1 VTLASVNTRWIDEN
15 GEVADLLARVGRLGD
30 DVRTFALHTMGWIR
44 VQEIVRF
51 REIEFDPRIASPA
64 AIRGLVA
71 MITQLH
77 SEDSRWVVQAS
88 VYTGRS
94 WVHHCE
100 HDVGRL
106 VEWIEG
112 MSALGSTRPV
122 VPSALDV
129 IDMGEP
135 NATRDRDP
143 ILTAVMDAWRSNEG
157 RISWSPTDPFVRMPW
172 GERPGTNVKVLL
184 REEASRAIVFGS
196 YFPAR
201 TSLWSEGTVRRFHHA
216 RVLEQVPDRALAA
229 KVVQSADLTLDRNR
243 PRSERLK
250 GLVRRSDGDVVH
262 MDWMRVSF
270 PALFDGATVPNAVIV
285 FCQTLTVDERRRA
298 TS

>member
-1 VTLASVNTRWIDEN
+1 MTLASVNTRWIDEN
-15 GEVADLLARVGRLGD
+15 GNEADLLARVGRLGD

-64 AIRGLVA
+64 AVRGLVA

-88 VYTGRS
+88 VYTGQTWLHQS
-94 WVHHCE
+94 E
-100 HDVGRL
+100 HDIARL

-112 MSALGSTRPV
+112 MAALGDPRPTI
-122 VPSALDV
+122 PSALEV

-135 NATRDRDP
+135 NPVRDGDAT
-143 ILTAVMDAWRSNEG
+143 LLAVMDAWRANEG

-172 GERPGTNVKVLL
+172 GERPGRNVKVLL
-184 REEASRAIVFGS
+184 REESSRAIVFNS

-201 TSLWSEGTVRRFHHA
+201 TSLWNEGTVRRFQHA
-216 RVLEQVPDRALAA
+216 RVIEQVPDRALAA
-229 KVVQSADLTLDRNR
+229 KVVNSAELTLDRNR

-250 GLVRRSDGDVVH
+250 GLVRRSDGGVVH
-262 MDWMRVSF
+262 MDWKRVSF
-270 PALFDGATVPNAVIV
+270 PAFFDGSAEPNAVIV
-285 FCQTLTVDERRRA
+285 FCQTLAVDERRRA
-298 TS
+298 NS